1 MTIVH
6 YAKMRRAEICN
17 ATWSVWSRRLYDYI
31 RPTQYSV
38 YANIVWLRLI
48 VPLKTLE
55 DKSFWKNDFFRI
67 RWPNQQC
74 QCTELWGR
82 RLLG

>member
-48 VPLKTLE
+48 VSLKTLE
-55 DKSFWKNDFFRI
+55 DKSFRKNDFFGSDDQT
-67 RWPNQQC
+67 NSVNA
-74 QCTELWGR
+74 LNYGDV
-82 RLLG
+82 LG